1 MNDWGPFSLA
11 GKTALVTG
19 VTGGIGQGI
28 ALQMQ
33 KAGANVITLAR
44 NPSARE
50 TLPRE
55 VPGIGVVIGDLG
67 APDGHD
73 AFIAEA
79 ERIHGA
85 VDILV
90 NNAALFPAR
99 SFLKMDRHYMD
110 ELYAV
115 NLRGLAL
122 LSQAFAAAC
131 IRRNAKGKIVNI
143 SSIESLQ
150 TMVPEGLAFYGA
162 TKGAVNSLT
171 ASLGRELGPKGIHVN
186 CIAPGMIVH
195 ERLMQQVVNSGM
207 TAAELEA
214 SASGMLSLSHV
225 GRLGVPDDIA
235 NAVIFFASAASDFI
249 SGHTLVVDGGVTL
262 S

>member
-1 MNDWGPFSLA
+1 MSSWGPFSLA

-28 ALQMQ
+28 AKQMQ
-33 KAGANVITLAR
+33 KAGANVVAVAR
-44 NPSARE
+44 NSAARE
-50 TLPRE
+50 TLPVE
-55 VPGIGVVIGDLG
+55 VPGIGVVIGDIG
-67 APDGHD
+67 AAGGHEM
-73 AFIAEA
+73 FVAEA
-79 ERIHGA
+79 ERLFGP

-90 NNAALFPAR
+90 NNAALFPSRA
-99 SFLKMDRHYMD
+99 LLDMDVAYMD

-122 LSQAFAAAC
+122 LCKVFTAAC
-131 IRRNAKGKIVNI
+131 VKRQGKGKIVNI
-143 SSIESLQ
+143 SSIESFH
-150 TMVPEGLAFYGA
+150 TMLPEGLAFYGA
-162 TKGAVNSLT
+162 TKGAVNALT
-171 ASLGRELGPKGIHVN
+171 ATLARELGPKGVQVN

-195 ERLMQQVVNSGM
+195 ERLLRQVENSGM

-214 SASGMLSLSHV
+214 SAGEILARSHV

-235 NAVIFFASAASDFI
+235 NAVIFLASAASDFV
-249 SGHTLVVDGGVTL
+249 SGQTIVVDGGVTL